1 MLSPCRG
8 FRPPAKQAFLMPSEN
23 TFTWTD
29 AYLLGFQPMDDTHRE
44 FVEVVN
50 AMIKAADA
58 DFAACLAA
66 FARHAETHFEQERVW
81 MEKTEFPAR
90 DCHNDEHAA
99 VLKSVRDVMEVV
111 ANGDVAEG
119 RRLAEALM
127 GWFPGHADYLDASL
141 AQWMVKKS
149 LGGAPIVLKRN
160 VVVRDE
166 A

>member
-1 MLSPCRG
+1 MSTEKN
-8 FRPPAKQAFLMPSEN
+8 FE
-23 TFTWTD
+23 WTD
-29 AYLLGFQPMDDTHRE
+29 AFLLGFQPMDDTHRE

-50 AMIKAADA
+50 AMVKATDA
-58 DFAACLAA
+58 DFAACLDA
-66 FARHAETHFEQERVW
+66 FARHAEKHFEEERVW
-81 MEKTEFPAR
+81 MEKTDFPAK

-99 VLKSVRDVMEVV
+99 VLKSVRDVMAVV
-111 ANGDVAEG
+111 AAGDVAEG
-119 RRLAEALM
+119 RRLADALI

-160 VVVRDE
+160 VVVRED

>member
-1 MLSPCRG
+1 MSAEKP
-8 FRPPAKQAFLMPSEN
+8 FP
-23 TFTWTD
+23 WTD
-29 AYLLGFQPMDDTHRE
+29 AYLLGFAPMDDTHRE
-44 FVEVVN
+44 FVEVVG
-50 AMIKAADA
+50 AMINAPD
-58 DFAACLAA
+58 AA
-66 FARHAETHFEQERVW
+66 FAAHLDAFAEHAETHFEQERVW

-99 VLKSVRDVMEVV
+99 VLKSVRDVMAVV
-111 ANGDVAEG
+111 AAGDIAEG

-149 LGGAPIVLKRN
+149 LGGAPIVLRRN
-160 VVVRDE
+160 VVVRED